1 MRNLQF
7 STRKKLRI
15 SLLKFL
21 PWFHKMKE
29 NGHEEFQRQPVNM
42 KHKQASPYR
51 PVNIPHFAES
61 FLIVSSRQAENIR
74 YVSSFNICINKKKR
88 NFRTSNGSRGKNKLS
103 GTAPPAAVQL
113 TRRPHLRVL
122 GPTRATV
129 PFRSAPSAARSHHQ
143 LTSIFGASEKKGGKP
158 HNKVLQ
164 RDAH

>member
-74 YVSSFNICINKKKR
+74 YVSSFNICINKKKEISEPA
-88 NFRTSNGSRGKNKLS
+88 TAAGGKTNS
-103 GTAPPAAVQL
+103 PARPPPAAVQL

-129 PFRSAPSAARSHHQ
+129 PFRSVPLPPQPAPT
-143 LTSIFGASEKKGGKP
+143 TS
-158 HNKVLQ
+158 
-164 RDAH
+164 

>member
-1 MRNLQF
+1 MSPNATRLRFRPSDSRFGAIVFLANATAGRMRNLQF

-74 YVSSFNICINKKKR
+74 YVSSFNICINKKKEISEPA
-88 NFRTSNGSRGKNKLS
+88 TAAGGKTNS
-103 GTAPPAAVQL
+103 PA
-113 TRRPHLRVL
+113 RPH
-122 GPTRATV
+122 P
-129 PFRSAPSAARSHHQ
+129 Q
-143 LTSIFGASEKKGGKP
+143 QC
-158 HNKVLQ
+158 N
-164 RDAH
+164 